1 MGKQKKTAFWDM
13 VLIAY
18 KLGQFYTP
26 FSFKYWQILL
36 ITNGINLGRKKHE
49 KRMRSVWM
57 AIDTVWG
64 GNLGMIVAQ
73 LSGVNLIGVF
83 LCI

>member
-26 FSFKYWQILL
+26 FSFKY
-36 ITNGINLGRKKHE
+36 
-49 KRMRSVWM
+49 
-57 AIDTVWG
+57 
-64 GNLGMIVAQ
+64 
-73 LSGVNLIGVF
+73 
-83 LCI
+83 